1 MADWLEINSTTRT
14 CWASVPTS
22 ASQSTSSHLLGA
34 VHEAQAQVAE
44 ESKCEPHAEE
54 RDARTPNVLA
64 LRHALL
70 HVDLLVQVQPRF
82 VPELHRFWLKVV
94 VGDDEAHLHGPA
106 RDRHEGYAQL
116 HHGDFKEVGQGRRV
130 AKQSTND
137 EADQRHNEWAVLRR
151 NHGRHQVAPPRR
163 GVCRKEERDDELPIG
178 DEGLADK
185 IVDAREQKGL
195 DGNVD
200 GVDQDLRQ
208 VVSRHVDPAGALAP
222 KHGLVIAE
230 HIQAKNREQ
239 QGQACVEVQIRHG
252 IPTLTLDDEAIQDR
266 KDHATHAQG
275 CEEDGTLAIHPPPL
289 HQAAQRQD
297 LELTKK
303 STLLHRQLL
312 QRGGLGQ
319 AARVRRGACRLGGAR
334 C

>member
-106 RDRHEGYAQL
+106 RDRHETYAEL
-116 HHGDFKEVGQGRRV
+116 HDGDVHEVGQGRRIT
-130 AKQSTND
+130 KQSTND
-137 EADQRHNEWAVLRR
+137 EANQRHNEWTVLRR
-151 NHGRHQVAPPRR
+151 NHGRHQVTPTR
-163 GVCRKEERDDELPIG
+163 GGICRKEERDNELPIR
-178 DEGLADK
+178 DEGLADE

-195 DGNVD
+195 DGNVN
-200 GVDQDLRQ
+200 GVDQDL
-208 VVSRHVDPAGALAP
+208 
-222 KHGLVIAE
+222 
-230 HIQAKNREQ
+230 
-239 QGQACVEVQIRHG
+239 
-252 IPTLTLDDEAIQDR
+252 
-266 KDHATHAQG
+266 
-275 CEEDGTLAIHPPPL
+275 
-289 HQAAQRQD
+289 
-297 LELTKK
+297 
-303 STLLHRQLL
+303 
-312 QRGGLGQ
+312 
-319 AARVRRGACRLGGAR
+319 
-334 C
+334 